1 MLMVPLKLVTIVAEA
16 ILRDQLTAE
25 LKQLGAKGFTI
36 IDARGDGSRHLRA
49 GELPGENVRIDS
61 IVSTAVADRILEHV
75 AKEYFSN
82 YAVIAYISDVAVVRG
97 EKYV

>member
-16 ILRDQLTAE
+16 ILRDHLTAE
-25 LKQLGAKGFTI
+25 LKHLGAKGFTI

-49 GELPGENVRIDS
+49 GELPGENVRIDT
-61 IVSTAVADRILEHV
+61 IVSAAVAERILEHV
-75 AKEYFSN
+75 AREYFSN
-82 YAVIAYISDVAVVRG
+82 YAVIAYVSDVAVVRG